1 MYSSEE
7 CSDFYA
13 ELNRNTKDTLIQKH
27 DIVNSEH
34 DLKLIEHSDLKTLC
48 CITHQSLTK
57 HFVQLDCGHV
67 FNYIPLYKSLS
78 ASTKS
83 QPNYFIN
90 PLPQLTCPYCRHN
103 TPWLLPFH
111 KDLPT
116 ERKAHVNVSY
126 SIPLYPKSRNC
137 SKRGCGYLGAEF
149 GELDK
154 QQYNDTNVYCYT
166 HMCKVLK
173 KFDNCAVRE
182 YNKEQKLIV
191 EQEKKNERKRKTE
204 EKELTRQKKM
214 EEMKL
219 VKLKKMEEK
228 NIKKT

>member
-1 MYSSEE
+1 MYSAEE

-13 ELNRNTKDTLIQKH
+13 ELNRDTKDKQTTLN
-27 DIVNSEH
+27 D
-34 DLKLIEHSDLKTLC
+34 DLKLLETDHSDLKTLC
-48 CITHQSLTK
+48 CITHTPLTK
-57 HFVQLDCGHV
+57 HSIQLGCGHV
-67 FNYIPLYKSLS
+67 FNYIPLYKSLT

-83 QPNYFIN
+83 QPTYFIN
-90 PLPQLTCPYCRHN
+90 PLPQITCPYCRDN

-111 KDLPT
+111 KDLPI

-137 SKRGCGYLGAEF
+137 SKRGCGYLGAEL

-166 HMCKVLK
+166 HMCTVLK
-173 KFDNCAVRE
+173 KFDNYAVRE
-182 YNKEQKLIV
+182 YNKEQKLIA
-191 EQEKKNERKRKTE
+191 EQEKKIERKRKTE
-204 EKELTRQKKM
+204 EKELARQKKM
-214 EEMKL
+214 EEKEL
-219 VKLKKMEEK
+219 AKLKKMEEK